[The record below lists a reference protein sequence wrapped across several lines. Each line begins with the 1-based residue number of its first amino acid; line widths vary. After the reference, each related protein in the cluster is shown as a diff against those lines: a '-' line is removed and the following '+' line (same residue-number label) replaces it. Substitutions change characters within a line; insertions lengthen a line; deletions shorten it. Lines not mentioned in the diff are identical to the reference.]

1 MILMDD
7 EVICENEIGYTGQVH
22 LKQACG
28 FVATI
33 PNKPFIAPD
42 GSIRLSDVGGQIR
55 KGTTPPRRAFFLE
68 DDIRFI
74 CRLIMRHFV
83 DFSR

>member
-55 KGTTPPRRAFFLE
+55 KERPHQGGPSFLKMTYGSYA
-68 DDIRFI
+68 D
-74 CRLIMRHFV
+74 
-83 DFSR
+83 